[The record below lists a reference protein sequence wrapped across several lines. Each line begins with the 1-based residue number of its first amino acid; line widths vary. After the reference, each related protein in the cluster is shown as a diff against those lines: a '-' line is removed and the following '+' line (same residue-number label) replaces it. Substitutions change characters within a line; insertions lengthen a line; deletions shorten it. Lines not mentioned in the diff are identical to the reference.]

1 MLYQPNFSALRGAIN
16 HALYVRKKTNRQWRV
31 IAIGQSQSTSSM
43 YVYVVRHGRL
53 AYLRFADHDS
63 PKGSRYR
70 VSFRVPHPDN
80 SRELYNC
87 LDRENNI
94 QDKLGNCSV
103 ALDLPLL
110 LIAKAIDRTAHDK
123 QTFLRHYGRLYVT
136 HPQREITDETVCGDV
151 EKLLDLG
158 LVLSNADGSL
168 HTGHNCQTILK
179 KYSSY
184 AKEQW
189 PKTLAGKTCNELLT
203 ELGHQLG
210 DEVTQES
217 LSERLTPPAT
227 NKVTPKI
234 WRDWGQTIAENHDW
248 FPYELLQVIS
258 PARRRSLYFY
268 LYSPREARL
277 ALLRIGVV
285 KTERTQVDE
294 LPCKVTNTF
303 VVPDHRL
310 KWVKK
315 VITQTSFEDLTG
327 PNFDGL
333 QLHLLHFIWLRMVD
347 WAGHHHSKVK
357 LTENNVVIIKR
368 THDGHLKFVY
378 CLPGN
383 QKHWLEDLQKANLV
397 KLTNN
402 PRMTPLGRLVFDQY
416 EKTRPYQNTDWEK
429 QMLHGPQR
437 KALFH
442 MVDSNHWQHR

>member
-1 MLYQPNFSALRGAIN
+1 M
-16 HALYVRKKTNRQWRV
+16 
-31 IAIGQSQSTSSM
+31 
-43 YVYVVRHGRL
+43 
-53 AYLRFADHDS
+53 
-63 PKGSRYR
+63 
-70 VSFRVPHPDN
+70 
-80 SRELYNC
+80 
-87 LDRENNI
+87 
-94 QDKLGNCSV
+94 
-103 ALDLPLL
+103 
-110 LIAKAIDRTAHDK
+110 
-123 QTFLRHYGRLYVT
+123 
-136 HPQREITDETVCGDV
+136 
-151 EKLLDLG
+151 
-158 LVLSNADGSL
+158 
-168 HTGHNCQTILK
+168 
-179 KYSSY
+179 
-184 AKEQW
+184 
-189 PKTLAGKTCNELLT
+189 
-203 ELGHQLG
+203 
-210 DEVTQES
+210 
-217 LSERLTPPAT
+217 
-227 NKVTPKI
+227 
-234 WRDWGQTIAENHDW
+234 AENHDW
-248 FPYELLQVIS
+248 YPYELLQVIS

-277 ALLRIGVV
+277 ALLRIGVA

-294 LPCKVTNTF
+294 LPRKVTNTV

-315 VITQTSFEDLTG
+315 VITQTSFEDLTDA
-327 PNFDGL
+327 NFAGL
-333 QLHLLHFIWLRMVD
+333 RLHLLHFIWLRMVD

-416 EKTRPYQNTDWEK
+416 EKTRPYQNADWKK